1 VFTQTYQQV
10 GVTAAEANAAKA
22 AAAVIAEKIA
32 GEKLAQEQAAKA
44 AAAKKLAAKEK
55 ALALTTLKPF
65 DGPPASSAGGT
76 SKKLTSNPC
85 PSGAPDPLGCWHL
98 NIQYNESFF
107 STGNTSEGDLL
118 EGLCPT
124 EEGFVIISGCGTI
137 NAAASGKEDSSE
149 GGSSS
154 PGASSDDPSDLLN
167 LANLADGIV
176 AKEAVPTPAEAQDLV
191 KAAEPVESALKDDA
205 WHRSAAFAA
214 DDIADN
220 GTVSSITGGDG
231 VQRLLIQAPGEVN
244 GVAGRFEWI
253 LEGDRI
259 THEMFVRGGTINGIP
274 IKP

>member
-22 AAAVIAEKIA
+22 AAAVTAEKIA

-65 DGPPASSAGGT
+65 DGPPASSTGGT
-76 SKKLTSNPC
+76 SKRLTSNPC

-137 NAAASGKEDSSE
+137 NAAASGKEESSE

-176 AKEAVPTPAEAQDLV
+176 AKEAQAAEDGTWADGAELDQTISTPKGSFDVLGTITRSGSAVRVSDIAMYGSKGDLV
-191 KAAEPVESALKDDA
+191 GQVGASEIRAAGAQLLEE
-205 WHRSAAFAA
+205 AAP
-214 DDIADN
+214 
-220 GTVSSITGGDG
+220 SG
-231 VQRLLIQAPGEVN
+231 VDQVTFSGVR
-244 GVAGRFEWI
+244 VAGSSGLDMR
-253 LEGDRI
+253 
-259 THEMFVRGGTINGIP
+259 
-274 IKP
+274 